1 MAYQT
6 LHNDDAT
13 CSPNSV
19 ACSPHQLLSTH
30 KPRWRLSK
38 YCTVES
44 CERVSQRNGLCHRHG
59 GKRSCKEES
68 CRAKDRGNGYC
79 IRHGGG
85 RPCDVANCGKKAR
98 RQGICPDAAVIAT
111 DDCIIVSV
119 DPTLDPSHCPPLQND
134 PTRVR
139 VSMSL
144 GLQIPDNKLSPSTPP
159 PWAHRANQSIHY
171 CKEHFTR
178 HLARLHDQSP
188 LSWHYHAFMLHPLS
202 RFRRFWDTVLAFAV
216 IYECWLIPFTLAMTW
231 WTPSHPMEGLHI
243 SLDIFFVVD
252 LLLNFRTAVV
262 VYGELVQEP
271 RDVAKIYV
279 KSWFVVDFI
288 SVFPTDV
295 VVAALFPDNSLSST
309 STRGVKMLKY
319 VKLPKLL
326 RLSQL
331 VRRFRRFQRYEGS
344 LTILCA
350 FVFVLHIA
358 AYVRRREAFTG
369 YAIVGVILNSVVI
382 GSSVFVVESWNRAGY
397 QFRKRIDM
405 INHEMEFLQLPE
417 YLRMRI
423 KAYHQYLWT
432 HQGSATE
439 KVTLLQD
446 KGMSEPLRKEIA
458 VFMYRDMLSKIPL
471 FETASDQLLGFV
483 CLCLTTVIFL
493 PQDKIITRGEVGKDL
508 FIVARGCVIVLAGDV
523 VDDSTITKLTLKQK
537 QQQSNISIVPPITRL
552 SSVTASSKVVS
563 ASSSKYAQGNDGH
576 GGDVVLLEG
585 SFFGEM
591 GLLMEVERTRTVV
604 AGSICELGV
613 LSKKDFTLV
622 MKQFPSFANE
632 IKRLM
637 AERSHDPLTRRDT
650 PTNPSGKRSM
660 SRVKLTSLKADS
672 APPPLRRRSTLAALL
687 NQHSYSRKQSATT
700 TRARPTRT
708 IRSTSSR
715 FATSFPDLL
724 HGTSATSEH
733 LHRLDAKLDRM
744 EKLLQELLARPPTT
758 DTAFS

>member
-1 MAYQT
+1 
-6 LHNDDAT
+6 
-13 CSPNSV
+13 
-19 ACSPHQLLSTH
+19 
-30 KPRWRLSK
+30 
-38 YCTVES
+38 
-44 CERVSQRNGLCHRHG
+44 
-59 GKRSCKEES
+59 
-68 CRAKDRGNGYC
+68 
-79 IRHGGG
+79 
-85 RPCDVANCGKKAR
+85 
-98 RQGICPDAAVIAT
+98 
-111 DDCIIVSV
+111 
-119 DPTLDPSHCPPLQND
+119 
-134 PTRVR
+134 
-139 VSMSL
+139 MSL

-231 WTPSHPMEGLHI
+231 WTPSHPVEGLHI

-358 AYVRRREAFTG
+358 ACIWIAVVSPCDEPLSRDLAAGFCNPNAVFDVYSLGVYYTVVMMTSMSLDVVFESDNPLCGRYRESSNSTAVIVPAATDPLPSALLALSTG

-632 IKRLM
+632 IKRLV

-660 SRVKLTSLKADS
+660 SRVKLTSLKANS

-700 TRARPTRT
+700 TRARSTRT

>member
-1 MAYQT
+1 
-6 LHNDDAT
+6 
-13 CSPNSV
+13 
-19 ACSPHQLLSTH
+19 
-30 KPRWRLSK
+30 
-38 YCTVES
+38 
-44 CERVSQRNGLCHRHG
+44 
-59 GKRSCKEES
+59 
-68 CRAKDRGNGYC
+68 
-79 IRHGGG
+79 
-85 RPCDVANCGKKAR
+85 
-98 RQGICPDAAVIAT
+98 
-111 DDCIIVSV
+111 
-119 DPTLDPSHCPPLQND
+119 
-134 PTRVR
+134 
-139 VSMSL
+139 MSL

-202 RFRRFWDTVLAFAV
+202 RFRRFWDIVLAFAV

-231 WTPSHPMEGLHI
+231 WTPSHPVEGLHI

-358 AYVRRREAFTG
+358 ACIWIAVVSPCDEPLSRDLAAGFCNPNAVFDVYSLGVYYTVVMMTSMSLDVVFESDNPLCGRYRESSNSTAVIVPAATDPLPSALLALSTG

-650 PTNPSGKRSM
+650 PTNPSG
-660 SRVKLTSLKADS
+660 
-672 APPPLRRRSTLAALL
+672 
-687 NQHSYSRKQSATT
+687 
-700 TRARPTRT
+700 
-708 IRSTSSR
+708 
-715 FATSFPDLL
+715 
-724 HGTSATSEH
+724 
-733 LHRLDAKLDRM
+733 
-744 EKLLQELLARPPTT
+744 
-758 DTAFS
+758 